1 MINNFTHNRNDKF
14 SLWINLLL
22 SMKNNFDRF
31 ISRDFIEL
39 QRKNFR
45 GKKKKKS
52 VKKNTF
58 MYFYFFFFFLFF
70 LQEYFFIE

>member
-1 MINNFTHNRNDKF
+1 MINNFTYRNDKF

-45 GKKKKKS
+45 GKKKKREEK
-52 VKKNTF
+52 
-58 MYFYFFFFFLFF
+58 YFYVFLFFFFFLFF

>member
-45 GKKKKKS
+45 GKKKKKA
-52 VKKNTF
+52 
-58 MYFYFFFFFLFF
+58 
-70 LQEYFFIE
+70 

>member
-1 MINNFTHNRNDKF
+1 MINNFTYRNDKF

-45 GKKKKKS
+45 GKKKKKREE
-52 VKKNTF
+52 K
-58 MYFYFFFFFLFF
+58 YFYVFLFFSFFLFF

>member
-1 MINNFTHNRNDKF
+1 MINNFTYRNDKF

-45 GKKKKKS
+45 GKKKKA
-52 VKKNTF
+52 
-58 MYFYFFFFFLFF
+58 
-70 LQEYFFIE
+70 